1 MKQVIFFIIF
11 VACIAS
17 AASAQYK
24 VNPNKPYSTLNSN
37 PGFIT
42 INELT
47 GGIGLAGTTHPY
59 SKYFVGFTSVNGY
72 QVNKN
77 FLVGAGTG
85 LYSYESGLLV
95 PLFFD
100 LRFAFNIAQLTP
112 YLFGDGG
119 VLLNFS
125 EFTSTK
131 LFINPG
137 AGVRYALNRKVA
149 INLGAGVMSQVDG
162 TVRETFV
169 NLKLGVVYK
178 F

>member
-1 MKQVIFFIIF
+1 MKRLVFFIIL
-11 VACIAS
+11 VGCITLVT
-17 AASAQYK
+17 SAQSR
-24 VNPNKPYSTLNSN
+24 VNPNKPYSTLDSN

-47 GGIGLAGTTHPY
+47 GGTGLAGTTHQY
-59 SKYFVGFTSVNGY
+59 SKYFAGFTSVNGY
-72 QVNKN
+72 QISKN
-77 FLVGAGTG
+77 LLVGAGTG
-85 LYSYESGLLV
+85 LYFYESGLLV
-95 PLFFD
+95 PLFLD

-119 VLLNFS
+119 FLLNFS
-125 EFTSTK
+125 DFYSTK

-137 AGVRYALNRKVA
+137 AGVRYALSRNAA
-149 INLGAGVMSQVDG
+149 INLGAGVMAQVDG

-169 NLKLGVVYK
+169 NVKVGVVYK

>member
-1 MKQVIFFIIF
+1 M
-11 VACIAS
+11 
-17 AASAQYK
+17 ASAQYK
-24 VNPNKPYSTLNSN
+24 TNPNKPYSTLNSN

-47 GGIGLAGTTHPY
+47 GGIGLAGTTHSY
-59 SKYFVGFTSVNGY
+59 SKYFVGFTSVIGY

-77 FLVGAGTG
+77 FLAGAGTG

-95 PLFFD
+95 PLFLDF
-100 LRFAFNIAQLTP
+100 RFAFNIAQLTP

-125 EFTSTK
+125 EFTSSK
-131 LFINPG
+131 LFLNPG
-137 AGVRYALNRKVA
+137 AGVRYALSGTFA
-149 INLGAGVMSQVDG
+149 INLAAGVLAQVDAA
-162 TVRETFV
+162 VHETFFIF
-169 NLKLGVVYK
+169 KLGVVYK

>member
-1 MKQVIFFIIF
+1 MKRVIFFIIL
-11 VACIAS
+11 VACISSVAL
-17 AASAQYK
+17 AQYK

-47 GGIGLAGTTHPY
+47 GGIGLAGTTASY

-85 LYSYESGLLV
+85 FYFYESGLLV
-95 PLFFD
+95 PLFLD
-100 LRFAFNIAQLTP
+100 LRFAFNIAKLSP

-119 VLLNFS
+119 LLLNFS
-125 EFTSTK
+125 DFNTTK

-137 AGVRYALNRKVA
+137 AGVRYAFGRNVA
-149 INLGAGVMSQVDG
+149 INLGAGFMSQVDG

-169 NLKLGVVYK
+169 NVKLGVVYK

>member
-1 MKQVIFFIIF
+1 MKRVIFFIIF
-11 VACIAS
+11 IVGITS
-17 AASAQYK
+17 VLSAQYK
-24 VNPNKPYSTLNSN
+24 VNPNKPYSTLKSD

-47 GGIGLAGTTHPY
+47 GGIGLAGTTAPF
-59 SKYFVGFTSVNGY
+59 SQYFMGFTSVNGY

-77 FLVGAGTG
+77 FILGAGTG
-85 LYSYESGLLV
+85 FYVYESGLLV
-95 PLFFD
+95 PLFLD
-100 LRFAFNIAQLTP
+100 LRFAFYVGKLTP

-119 VLLNFS
+119 LLLDVSDFN
-125 EFTSTK
+125 STK

-137 AGVRYALNRKVA
+137 AGVRYALNRNVA
-149 INLGAGVMSQVDG
+149 INLGAGFLSQVDG

-169 NLKLGVVYK
+169 NLKVGVVYA

>member
-1 MKQVIFFIIF
+1 MKRLVFFIIL
-11 VACIAS
+11 ATCITS
-17 AASAQYK
+17 VASAQYK
-24 VNPNKPYSTLNSN
+24 INPNKPYSTLNSN

-59 SKYFVGFTSVNGY
+59 SKYFMGFTSVNGY
-72 QVNKN
+72 QINKN
-77 FLVGAGTG
+77 FLIGAGTG

-95 PLFFD
+95 PLFLD

-112 YLFGDGG
+112 YLLCDGG

-137 AGVRYALNRKVA
+137 AGVRYALGRNVA
-149 INLGAGVMSQVDG
+149 INLAAGLLAQVDA
-162 TVRETFV
+162 TVHETFV
-169 NLKLGVVYK
+169 NIKVGVVYK

>member
-1 MKQVIFFIIF
+1 MKRVIFSILF
-11 VACIAS
+11 VACITAV
-17 AASAQYK
+17 ASAQYK
-24 VNPNKPYSTLNSN
+24 INPNKPYSTLNSN
-37 PGFIT
+37 PGLIT
-42 INELT
+42 INELI
-47 GGIGLAGTTHPY
+47 GGIGLAGTTHSY
-59 SKYFVGFTSVNGY
+59 SKYFMGFTSVMGY

-77 FLVGAGTG
+77 FLVGDGTG

-95 PLFFD
+95 PLFLDF
-100 LRFAFNIAQLTP
+100 RFAFNIAQLTP

-125 EFTSTK
+125 EFTSSK

-137 AGVRYALNRKVA
+137 AGVRYALNRNVA
-149 INLGAGVMSQVDG
+149 INLGAGFLSQVDG